1 MKNLHPTMN
10 KTLACL
16 LLLWGLTA
24 RAEVEVRDAWA
35 AATRPGQDV
44 GAAYMTLK
52 STVDATLLGVSSPVA
67 DSVEIHRMWMD
78 HGVMKMRMMKSLALP
93 AGKSVKLEP
102 GGLHLMLF
110 DLKKP
115 LTAGE
120 TLELTL
126 TLKDK
131 GGKPRSQRVE
141 LPIRVE

>member
-1 MKNLHPTMN
+1 MSKS
-10 KTLACL
+10 LACI
-16 LLLWGLTA
+16 LLLWSLTA
-24 RAEVEVRDAWA
+24 RAEVEIQDAWA

-52 STVDATLLGVSSPVA
+52 STVDATLLGASSPVA

-78 HGVMKMRMMKSLALP
+78 HGVMKMRMMKTLALP

-141 LPIRVE
+141 LPIRAE